1 MRTGLI
7 VTFLLLPIL
16 SITRAQHSPLG
27 HTAPTGAQQ
36 AQHHAFLDQEREALE
51 RGEGFGMA
59 MAADRSGYPGPRH
72 VLDLK
77 AELKLTSEQ
86 EKAMQELFARMK
98 ERALVGGR
106 AVLQAEQRLEEMF
119 AQQRP
124 EPELRQQTRRIAELR
139 AELRWVHLQAHL
151 AARKVLTQA
160 QVEAYHH
167 LRRSSQGHPPAHRS
181 SAVP

>member
-16 SITRAQHSPLG
+16 SITRAQHSHQG

-59 MAADRSGYPGPRH
+59 MPADRNGYPGPLH

-77 AELKLTSEQ
+77 SELKLSSEQ
-86 EKAMQELFARMK
+86 EKAMQKLFARMK
-98 ERALVGGR
+98 EQALAGGR
-106 AVLQAEQRLEEMF
+106 DVLQAEQRLEEMF

-124 EPELRQQTRRIAELR
+124 EAELRQQTRRIADLR
-139 AELRWVHLQAHL
+139 AELRWVHLQTHL
-151 AARKVLTQA
+151 AARKILTQA
-160 QVEAYHH
+160 QVATYQH
-167 LRRSSQGHPPAHRS
+167 LRHSAKDQHTHPSSTAP
-181 SAVP
+181 